1 MRIIASYDWPE
12 PVMLDFSDSPKRATN
27 LTLSARMLDAAKEL
41 DINLSQTVDR
51 LLAEEVRRRY
61 REQWLERNRD
71 AIAEYNAR
79 VEHEGSFSDRYRN
92 FMRPSPKT

>member
-1 MRIIASYDWPE
+1 MRIIDSYDWAE
-12 PVMLDFSDSPKRATN
+12 SVMLDFSDSPKRATN

-51 LLAEEVRRRY
+51 LLADEIRRRY
-61 REQWLERNRD
+61 RERWLERNRD

-79 VEHEGSFSDRYRN
+79 VEREGSFSDRYRN